1 MPGEVKG
8 KKAATQFRSPVEAHA
23 DIAGKPHED
32 QARLTSRSERDRE
45 ATIPTNPTIV
55 AVEQWLCLLLGL
67 VCMVCGVWGICLK
80 YDQELP
86 SGHLPW
92 LGSMYGPTLRGT
104 AVACF
109 VSGAVLVRRGLATP
123 RLSSVSGSRKVVQAG
138 GGNGSRNTKN
148 IFARR
153 TISGFRW
160 RSKGR
165 N

>member
-1 MPGEVKG
+1 MPGEAKG
-8 KKAATQFRSPVEAHA
+8 KKAATQFRSPVEAHT
-23 DIAGKPHED
+23 DIAGNPHEN
-32 QARLTSRSERDRE
+32 QARLTGRSERNRK
-45 ATIPTNPTIV
+45 ATTPTNPTIV

-67 VCMVCGVWGICLK
+67 VCMLSGGWGICMK

-86 SGHLPW
+86 SGYILW

-109 VSGAVLVRRGLATP
+109 VSGAVLVRLGLARP
-123 RLSSVSGSRKVVQAG
+123 CRSSVSGSRMVVRSG
-138 GGNGSRNTKN
+138 GGIGARNTEN
-148 IFARR
+148 ISARR
-153 TISGFRW
+153 TISGSRW

>member
-1 MPGEVKG
+1 MSGEVKG
-8 KKAATQFRSPVEAHA
+8 ETGVAQFRSPVEAHA
-23 DIAGKPHED
+23 PIAGSSHEN
-32 QARLTSRSERDRE
+32 RLRLSGSSKRYKE
-45 ATIPTNPTIV
+45 ATTPTNPTIV

-67 VCMVCGVWGICLK
+67 VCMACGVWGICMK

-86 SGHLPW
+86 SSYIPW

-109 VSGAVLVRRGLATP
+109 VSGVVLVHRGLARP
-123 RLSSVSGSRKVVQAG
+123 DLSTVHGSRKALRT
-138 GGNGSRNTKN
+138 GGNTEKSS
-148 IFARR
+148 ARR
-153 TISGFRW
+153 TILGFRS